1 MRPSH
6 AARTEAPHDPNDPC
20 PAFHPALRCPLHSLF
35 AGLRRA
41 IGDRL
46 KSPPVI
52 LPVALQ
58 ESVQG
63 RLGALGRPSFGL
75 GRSRAQLRPPPPL
88 KRPREPYL
96 TTFTQATGAGGQYR
110 RLSGP
115 SPPPATVTTPRPLG
129 SVPSGLC
136 WFRDAR
142 ESAPPPLRKM
152 RMPRMWRAAA
162 SAAAPH
168 SQPRGAWL
176 KPRLARGDTGLRQLV
191 GRPRPAPRRPY
202 HVSHALER
210 L

>member
-1 MRPSH
+1 M
-6 AARTEAPHDPNDPC
+6 
-20 PAFHPALRCPLHSLF
+20 
-35 AGLRRA
+35 
-41 IGDRL
+41 
-46 KSPPVI
+46 
-52 LPVALQ
+52 
-58 ESVQG
+58 
-63 RLGALGRPSFGL
+63 GRPSFGL

-176 KPRLARGDTGLRQLV
+176 KPRPARGDTGLGLLV

-202 HVSHALER
+202 HVALVVAIVVTCCHPRRSSRERRLEPSFRTLSPAGRGSSHAPHMG
-210 L
+210 